1 MHPTEWC
8 VSAKPCWHL
17 LFLFQFSKYGL
28 GFTNQGYEYSMLCR
42 NENWNSDFEKNST
55 GDVNSTLILEK
66 IKNYNK
72 TEWISFSSE
81 IFCKANFKGLL
92 RVPRE
97 PNNPE
102 ES

>member
-28 GFTNQGYEYSMLCR
+28 GFANQGYEYSVLCR

-55 GDVNSTLILEK
+55 GDVNLPLILEK
-66 IKNYNK
+66 IKNCKK
-72 TEWISFSSE
+72 TEYLS
-81 IFCKANFKGLL
+81 A
-92 RVPRE
+92 PRCFWQ
-97 PNNPE
+97 
-102 ES
+102 S